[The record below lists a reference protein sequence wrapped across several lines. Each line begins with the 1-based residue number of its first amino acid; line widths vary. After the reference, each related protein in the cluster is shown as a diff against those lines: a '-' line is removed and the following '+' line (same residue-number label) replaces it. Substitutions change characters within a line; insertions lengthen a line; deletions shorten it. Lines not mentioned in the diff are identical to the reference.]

1 RRGDR
6 PGRLRPRLP
15 SDEDLP
21 EGAHPRPVPQGLALS
36 HHAER
41 RPQPDAR
48 QTARARFARREGR
61 RGTRAVR
68 SGRRSPLAPR
78 RGPRGGPPPRRH
90 RDSRP
95 GLSLAIRLGPDPAL
109 QGGAAPGRGRA
120 RPRPASRNR
129 QVQRPSRRQRSARS
143 SVRVPPRRRAPGGDL
158 MKTSSRRAPANAIDI
173 VRELRAASSFRAPAS
188 LLPEVLR
195 RVGLADLYWKLE
207 SPVGP
212 VYVAATRAGLSMVSR
227 ARSAE
232 EFARRFESQRG
243 RPISPPTSRPPAA
256 VRALMKNLKCRDREK
271 LQFDLRG
278 LSEFERAVL
287 MKALEIPGGE
297 IRPYSWIAREI
308 GHPEAVRAV
317 GTALGK
323 NPVPLLIP

>member
-1 RRGDR
+1 
-6 PGRLRPRLP
+6 
-15 SDEDLP
+15 
-21 EGAHPRPVPQGLALS
+21 
-36 HHAER
+36 
-41 RPQPDAR
+41 
-48 QTARARFARREGR
+48 
-61 RGTRAVR
+61 
-68 SGRRSPLAPR
+68 
-78 RGPRGGPPPRRH
+78 
-90 RDSRP
+90 
-95 GLSLAIRLGPDPAL
+95 
-109 QGGAAPGRGRA
+109 
-120 RPRPASRNR
+120 
-129 QVQRPSRRQRSARS
+129 
-143 SVRVPPRRRAPGGDL
+143 

-212 VYVAATRAGLSMVSR
+212 VYVAASRAGISMVSR

-232 EFARRFESQRG
+232 EFERRFESQRG
-243 RPISPPTSRPPAA
+243 RPISPATSRPPAA

-323 NPVPLLIP
+323 NPVPLLIPCHRVVRADGTLGKYSMGGSRIKRALLEVEEVDPATIEKLASRGIRYLGNEERRYYCYPTCGGTRSLVLSNKIPFHNEKEALAAGYRPCKACRPAA